1 MNKIFLFRCIQPI
14 QAPHRRHHRS
24 THVLHLIHNGME
36 LKDFSKQLKSHS
48 KQIDHLMRR
57 RLPVIAGRMAKDF
70 FQNSFRISAFVN
82 GGVHHW
88 QTTQRQ
94 PAGGKAAASRY
105 GPLLS
110 SRNHLFASIKYTPSD
125 YRVKVANDLLYAPI
139 HNWGGTLHLL
149 SRLRCDASHG
159 PCSIARQASSAMP
172 PRRAQ
177 RSVPTRLL
185 PIHAHRSGVPSL
197 SQKRRNSP
205 YISHSDSSSEIA
217 ESCRT

>member
-1 MNKIFLFRCIQPI
+1 MRS
-14 QAPHRRHHRS
+14 APPRHCR
-24 THVLHLIHNGME
+24 THGKGLLSEQFPHQCLCQWWGAP
-36 LKDFSKQLKSHS
+36 LA
-48 KQIDHLMRR
+48 DHPTAARR
-57 RLPVIAGRMAKDF
+57 RQGGSIALWTAPFLTQPSVR
-70 FQNSFRISAFVN
+70 
-82 GGVHHW
+82 VHKVHAVRLS
-88 QTTQRQ
+88 RQ
-94 PAGGKAAASRY
+94 GGKRPALRSHTQLGRDAA
-105 GPLLS
+105 P
-110 SRNHLFASIKYTPSD
+110 
-125 YRVKVANDLLYAPI
+125 
-139 HNWGGTLHLL
+139 LL

>member
-1 MNKIFLFRCIQPI
+1 
-14 QAPHRRHHRS
+14 
-24 THVLHLIHNGME
+24 ME

-88 QTTQRQ
+88 QTTGRQ
-94 PAGGKAAASRY
+94 LAGGKTAASRY

-139 HNWGGTLHLL
+139 HNWGGTLHP
-149 SRLRCDASHG
+149 SVTPKMRRFAWAMFYREAGIKRNASKKSKKKRTDEAAVN
-159 PCSIARQASSAMP
+159 P
-172 PRRAQ
+172 RAQ
-177 RSVPTRLL
+177 KWRALALTKKKKLSVHIPQRQFLGDSREL
-185 PIHAHRSGVPSL
+185 QDMIHERTKQEIIKIL
-197 SQKRRNSP
+197 NSQK
-205 YISHSDSSSEIA
+205 
-217 ESCRT
+217 

>member
-1 MNKIFLFRCIQPI
+1 
-14 QAPHRRHHRS
+14 
-24 THVLHLIHNGME
+24 
-36 LKDFSKQLKSHS
+36 
-48 KQIDHLMRR
+48 MRR

-88 QTTQRQ
+88 QTTGRQ
-94 PAGGKAAASRY
+94 LAGGKTAASRY

-139 HNWGGTLHLL
+139 HNWGGTLHP
-149 SRLRCDASHG
+149 SVTPKMRRFAWAMFYREAGIKRNASKK
-159 PCSIARQASSAMP
+159 SK
-172 PRRAQ
+172 

-185 PIHAHRSGVPSL
+185 QIHVHRSGVPSL

-217 ESCRT
+217 ASCRT

>member
-1 MNKIFLFRCIQPI
+1 
-14 QAPHRRHHRS
+14 
-24 THVLHLIHNGME
+24 ME

-94 PAGGKAAASRY
+94 LAGGKTAASRY

-110 SRNHLFASIKYTPSD
+110 SRNHLFASIKYTSSD

-139 HNWGGTLHLL
+139 HNWGGTLHP
-149 SRLRCDASHG
+149 SVTPKMRRFAWAMFYREAGINRNASKKSKKKRTDEAAAN
-159 PCSIARQASSAMP
+159 P
-172 PRRAQ
+172 RAQ
-177 RSVPTRLL
+177 KWRALALTKKKKLSVHIPQRQFLGDSREL
-185 PIHAHRSGVPSL
+185 QDMIHERTKQEIIKIL
-197 SQKRRNSP
+197 NS
-205 YISHSDSSSEIA
+205 EK
-217 ESCRT
+217 

>member
-1 MNKIFLFRCIQPI
+1 
-14 QAPHRRHHRS
+14 
-24 THVLHLIHNGME
+24 ME

-57 RLPVIAGRMAKDF
+57 SLPVIAGRMAKDF

-94 PAGGKAAASRY
+94 LAGGKTAASRY

-139 HNWGGTLHLL
+139 HNWGGTLHP
-149 SRLRCDASHG
+149 SVTPKMRRFAWAMFYREAGIKRNASKKSKKKRTDEAAAN
-159 PCSIARQASSAMP
+159 P
-172 PRRAQ
+172 RAQ
-177 RSVPTRLL
+177 KWRALALTKKKKLSVHIPQRQFLGDSREL
-185 PIHAHRSGVPSL
+185 QDMIHERTKQEIIKIL
-197 SQKRRNSP
+197 NS
-205 YISHSDSSSEIA
+205 EK
-217 ESCRT
+217 

>member
-1 MNKIFLFRCIQPI
+1 
-14 QAPHRRHHRS
+14 
-24 THVLHLIHNGME
+24 
-36 LKDFSKQLKSHS
+36 
-48 KQIDHLMRR
+48 MRR

-88 QTTQRQ
+88 QTTGRQ
-94 PAGGKAAASRY
+94 LAGGKTAASRY

-125 YRVKVANDLLYAPI
+125 YRVKVANDLIYAPI
-139 HNWGGTLHLL
+139 HNWGGTLHP
-149 SRLRCDASHG
+149 SVTPKMRRLHG
-159 PCSIARQASSAMP
+159 PCSIARRASSETP
-172 PRRAQ
+172 PRKAK

-185 PIHAHRSGVPSL
+185 QIHVHRSGVPSL

-217 ESCRT
+217 ASCRT

>member
-1 MNKIFLFRCIQPI
+1 
-14 QAPHRRHHRS
+14 
-24 THVLHLIHNGME
+24 
-36 LKDFSKQLKSHS
+36 
-48 KQIDHLMRR
+48 MRR

-94 PAGGKAAASRY
+94 LAGGKTAASRY

-139 HNWGGTLHLL
+139 HNWGGERCTPL

-159 PCSIARQASSAMP
+159 PCSIARRASSATP
-172 PRRAQ
+172 PRKAKRN
-177 RSVPTRLL
+177 VPTRLL
-185 PIHAHRSGVPSL
+185 QIHAHRSGVPSL

-217 ESCRT
+217 ASCRT